1 MTNLVRAGAPS
12 TQRAKLPGLVAPRT
26 GDAAMDRWAQAVT
39 ERLEV
44 REGNRG
50 NPWERVVTLRELS
63 QLGLDPTAFNLSR
76 DTTGGV
82 LVQQPGGLMAMVSID
97 EFTDKIRGTKLYKEL
112 LRGLDD
118 PARFDEV
125 PERVRALLLIDIAQE
140 ASKRGAEIRRLEEKI
155 QSTEESLA
163 FQVNEVT
170 AAVQGAAAGVRET
183 TYAFANANRA
193 TAGKITQV
201 QARLDRFS
209 LDGSPGE
216 ATLEETLRTIA
227 DRTDGLE
234 ASYFLKVQVEANGST
249 KVAGFGISAT
259 SDPAG
264 NQDSAFIVL
273 ADKFA
278 VVTPN
283 DTIPDPK
290 NPPLNR
296 IPFGVDSTG
305 VYINGRLRVNAT
317 GPAIEEIS
325 RSVTLTATSTVFK
338 VSAAGTPNPSAITLT
353 VTLNGGLAGTPVFS
367 VIDGSASLSGSGL
380 SRSLAYGNMATD
392 RVTVRVS
399 VTQDGKTYNNDLT
412 IYKAFDGQQG
422 TPGTPGLPGGN
433 GEPGAPGPRG
443 SVTRYGSGS
452 SFSDAVANSL
462 VPGGVPVIG
471 DTVTISNGSTFAETR
486 YWSGF
491 GWISPGVVIDGNL
504 LVNGTLSA
512 GTIAARKVRIEP
524 SLSVSTSPLFVNDG
538 IGDLSYFIPG
548 GVGTPLFTVACTP
561 PANCLV
567 SILCTFL
574 DPNNVTFRLF
584 VYNVVTN
591 TAYSGAVTNFRLV
604 FF

>member
-1 MTNLVRAGAPS
+1 MTDLVRAGPAA
-12 TQRAKLPGLVAPRT
+12 TQKAKLPALVVPRVDDAGLA
-26 GDAAMDRWAQAVT
+26 RWIQGVT
-39 ERLEV
+39 DYIQV

-97 EFTDKIRGTKLYKEL
+97 EFTDKIRGSKLYKEL
-112 LRGLDD
+112 LRSLDD
-118 PARFDEV
+118 PARFDDV
-125 PERVRALLLIDIAQE
+125 PERVRAILLRDIAEE
-140 ASKRGAEIRRLEEKI
+140 ASKRGAEIRRLEEKF
-155 QSTEESLA
+155 QSATESLA
-163 FQVNEVT
+163 FQVTEVT
-170 AAVQGAAAGVRET
+170 AAVQGAMAGVRET
-183 TYAFANANRA
+183 TYAFATANRA

-201 QARLDRFS
+201 QSRLDRFS

-234 ASYFLKVQVEANGST
+234 ASYFLKVQVEANGAT

-259 SDPAG
+259 SDPEG

-283 DTIPDPK
+283 DFIPDPL

-305 VYINGRLRVNAT
+305 VYINGRLRVNAN

-325 RSVTLTATSTVFK
+325 RSVTLTASSTVFK
-338 VSAAGTPNPSAITLT
+338 VSAAGSPNPNFIALT
-353 VTLNGGLAGTPVFS
+353 ATLNNGLTGTANFS
-367 VIDGSASLSGSGL
+367 VIDGSATLAGSGTTRTIDYA
-380 SRSLAYGNMATD
+380 SMATD

-399 VTQDGKTYNNDLT
+399 VTQNGTTYNNDLT
-412 IYKAFDGQQG
+412 IYKAFDGQAGGQG
-422 TPGTPGLPGGN
+422 APGGN
-433 GEPGAPGPRG
+433 GAPGTRG

-462 VPGGVPVIG
+462 VPGGMPVIG
-471 DTVTISNGSTFAETR
+471 DTVTISNGTSFAETR

-491 GWISPGVVIDGNL
+491 SWVSPGVVIDGNL

-524 SLSVSTSPLFVNDG
+524 SLSVFTSPLFVNDG
-538 IGDLSYFIPG
+538 YGDLSYFITG
-548 GVGTPLFTVACTP
+548 GIGTPLYTVACTP

-567 SILCTFL
+567 SILCTFA
-574 DPNNVTFRLF
+574 DPNTITFRLH
-584 VYNVVTN
+584 VYNVITN
-591 TAYSGAVTNFRLV
+591 APYSGAVTNFRLV
-604 FF
+604 VF